1 MLHLRQGT
9 SGHESTPPHEPAL
22 LRSQNARRA
31 QVPGWFEKRMQLVC
45 RRRQLSTGQPNLHVS
60 APLSAT
66 CSLTHHQPLGH
77 VQSTARSPSVTLL
90 NGARC
95 QCWRLKLP
103 EGGLATGPRHAGVGS
118 KPSSHARRASPTRD
132 GHGPRSGWSPVR
144 GSRKA
149 ARLQSWSSAGALG
162 ISRWPRANLSQ
173 RPLTS
178 DPTATLAYLNRYPSA
193 SPQAWPSS
201 NTAEPR

>member
-77 VQSTARSPSVTLL
+77 VQSTARSPSWTEPAASA
-90 NGARC
+90 GGSSSR
-95 QCWRLKLP
+95 R
-103 EGGLATGPRHAGVGS
+103 EGSRQGLRTRGWAANPH
-118 KPSSHARRASPTRD
+118 PTRD
-132 GHGPRSGWSPVR
+132 GQVPRETDTDH
-144 GSRKA
+144 
-149 ARLQSWSSAGALG
+149 ARAGAQSGGL
-162 ISRWPRANLSQ
+162 A
-173 RPLTS
+173 RPLASNPGAPQELWAFPGDPEPTS
-178 DPTATLAYLNRYPSA
+178 LSDL
-193 SPQAWPSS
+193 
-201 NTAEPR
+201 